1 MTIPAPAAAPA
12 TARLLVPASALL
24 WGLQVAL
31 LSPAL
36 AIILATLYDATT
48 ADIGWSLAVYNAG
61 GFLAS
66 LLIPA
71 WADRNRTYLQILLG
85 CGVLTIALAGVLATA
100 SSLPPAT
107 VALVVLGGPA
117 GLGTTM
123 LFAHLRDAGT
133 TTSRIVGTRAIVSV
147 AWVGGPPLATLIIG
161 WAGGRG
167 ILAALVVIAVLNIAT
182 TAAMMARRGRPER
195 LATPSSP
202 ARTPGDAPARPVS
215 GRAATILV
223 VAAFVLFQATNA
235 TAMSFLT
242 LYVSGTVGL
251 AILWGGITLGVA
263 AALEVPALII
273 IGRLGDRIP
282 HLRLVAVGAI
292 AGVAYY
298 IGLAAVTEPILLLA
312 LQPLNAIS
320 FAAISGIGLAL
331 FQDLIPGA
339 GASTGL
345 YMNTRRIGAVVS
357 GPIIA
362 LGALPPLGHRGVFLA
377 CALLTLAGLGLVHA
391 ARRASPARASAP
403 ADG

>member
-12 TARLLVPASALL
+12 PARLLVPASALL

-36 AIILATLYDATT
+36 AIILATLYDAST
-48 ADIGWSLAVYNAG
+48 ADIGWTLAVYHAG
-61 GFLAS
+61 GFLAA

-71 WADRNRTYLQILLG
+71 WADRNRSYLQILLG
-85 CGVLTIALAGVLATA
+85 CGVLTIALAGALATA

-161 WAGGRG
+161 AAGGRG

-182 TAAMMARRGRPER
+182 TAAMMARRRRLDRVAAPGPEAR
-195 LATPSSP
+195 AP
-202 ARTPGDAPARPVS
+202 AEAPARPVS
-215 GRAATILV
+215 GRAATVLV
-223 VAAFVLFQATNA
+223 VAAFVLFQACNA

-263 AALEVPALII
+263 AALEVPALLI

-282 HLRLVAVGAI
+282 HLRLVALGAI

-320 FAAISGIGLAL
+320 VAAISGIGLAL

-339 GASTGL
+339 GAATGL

-362 LGALPPLGHRGVFLA
+362 LGALPLLGQRGIFLA

-391 ARRASPARASAP
+391 ARRASRARASVP